1 MKLIGKGTFT
11 KAYLLESGEVLLKS
25 VDPIKECMAHGW
37 VPVSELFPSVSLE
50 DCETYKMKYYPK
62 VSSLKNTLNEKS
74 YRLYSALR
82 KLSVGYV
89 RNSYDLLDEWRK
101 AFDSLPSE
109 FEQEKEDLI
118 SAIEACS
125 NYGTDVSFEISP
137 RNVAVDNGNLVLLD
151 CFFLKSELIKQTS
164 KKRA

>member
-37 VPVSELFPSVSLE
+37 FPDSELFPSISFE
-50 DCETYKMKYYPK
+50 DGETYKMKYYPK
-62 VSSLKNTLNEKS
+62 VSSLKNTLNERS
-74 YRLYSALR
+74 YSLYLALR
-82 KLSVGYV
+82 KLRVGYV
-89 RNSYDLLDEWRK
+89 KNSYDLLDKWRK

-125 NYGTDVSFEISP
+125 NFDSDVSFEISP
-137 RNVAVDNGNLVLLD
+137 RNVAVDNGKLVLLD
-151 CFFLKSELIKQTS
+151 CFFLKSELVKQTS
-164 KKRA
+164 K